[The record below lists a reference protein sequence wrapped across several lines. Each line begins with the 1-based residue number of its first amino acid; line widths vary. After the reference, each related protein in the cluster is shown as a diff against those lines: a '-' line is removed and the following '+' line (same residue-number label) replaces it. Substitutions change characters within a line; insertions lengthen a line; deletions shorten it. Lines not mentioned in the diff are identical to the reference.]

1 MNFRLHSAARFR
13 SLAGRN
19 SDRSGRLRACARG
32 LTLIELLIALILLA
46 AIIAIGVPSFV
57 TFTNNARVTDET
69 NRFVGDVQFARSQA
83 INRSIMVS
91 MCRFDT
97 VATACTQAGNCTCG
111 TGAANR
117 AYEEGWLIY
126 TNNDADHIFE
136 PGDGDILLRVA
147 PPSTS
152 QVTIRGSD
160 TGNRRFSFDATGAM
174 HAQDQPGTAHVICID
189 NDITDYDC
197 RVVRTSASGHVE
209 TRRISGSTSTSPND
223 HDFD

>member
-1 MNFRLHSAARFR
+1 MNITATHGKATRRFQ
-13 SLAGRN
+13 
-19 SDRSGRLRACARG
+19 RG
-32 LTLIELLIALILLA
+32 LTLIELLISLILLGVV
-46 AIIAIGVPSFV
+46 IAIGVPSFV
-57 TFTNNARVTDET
+57 TFTNNAQVTDET
-69 NRFVGDVQFARSQA
+69 NRFVGDIQFARSQA

-97 VATACTQAGNCTCG
+97 VATACTQGGNCTCG

-126 TNNDADHIFE
+126 TNNDTDHIFE
-136 PGDGDILLRVA
+136 PAEGDILLRVA
-147 PPSTS
+147 SPSS
-152 QVTIRGSD
+152 GSVTIRGSD

-174 HAQDQPGTAHVICID
+174 HVQDQPGTAHVVCVNNSISD
-189 NDITDYDC
+189 HDC

-209 TRRISGSTSTSPND
+209 TRRISGSTSITPND